1 MRIFITG
8 ASGWIGTPV
17 TSELLGKGHQ
27 VVGLARSDAS
37 AAKLERLG
45 AAALRGTIDDLD
57 LVARA
62 AAESDGVI
70 HLAFKHDI
78 AFAGGSFQDAVDA
91 DHRVVEAIGEALK
104 GSGKPFALASGLIGV
119 APGRVATEEDGQ
131 EPATLD
137 LDAATLA
144 ALEASGMFQSGAW
157 SRADTA
163 HYVRDLAAD
172 GVRSSVVRLAPTN
185 HGEGDHGFTASL
197 VATARSQGV
206 AGYIGDGSQQ
216 WSAVHHLDSAHL
228 FCLALESA
236 PAGATLHAA
245 GEVGVPLREV
255 AEVIGRHLGVPT
267 ASIDPADAAEH
278 FGWLARPASMAC
290 PASST
295 ITRELLGWEPKQI
308 GLLEDLE
315 QGHYFRS

>member
-1 MRIFITG
+1 MRVFITG
-8 ASGWIGTPV
+8 ASGWIGSAV
-17 TSELLGKGHQ
+17 TRELLDAGHQ

-37 AAKLERLG
+37 AAKLEGLG
-45 AAALRGTIDDLD
+45 SEVLRGTIDDLE
-57 LVARA
+57 LVAGA
-62 AAESDGVI
+62 AAEADGAI

-78 AFAGGSFQDAVDA
+78 AFLGGGFQDAVDA
-91 DHRVVEAIGEALK
+91 DRAVVQAIGEALK
-104 GSGKPFALASGLIGV
+104 GSGKPFVLASGLIGV
-119 APGRVATEEDGQ
+119 APGRVATEQDGQ
-131 EPATLD
+131 EPATLE

-144 ALEASGMFQSGAW
+144 ALEASGLFQRDAW
-157 SRADTA
+157 TRADTA
-163 HYVRDLAAD
+163 HYVRDLAGD

-216 WSAVHHLDSAHL
+216 WCAVHRLDSAHL

-236 PAGATLHAA
+236 PAGATLHAVA
-245 GEVGVPLREV
+245 DEGVPLREV
-255 AEVIGRHLGVPT
+255 AEVIGRQLGVPT
-267 ASIDPADAAEH
+267 ASIDPADAAAH

-295 ITRELLGWEPKQI
+295 ITRELLGWKPTQV
-308 GLLEDLE
+308 GLLDDLE
-315 QGHYFRS
+315 QGHYFRV